1 MINLIQT
8 SDFLSSRP
16 IREKN
21 LGSFFS
27 LASAEEKLGWYFV
40 HQCCRVER
48 F

>member
-1 MINLIQT
+1 MITVFQT

-27 LASAEEKLGWYFV
+27 LASAEEKLGWFFV
-40 HQCCRVER
+40 HQCCRTAP